1 MLGSSTFSVEREGQ
15 QNKRGR
21 EERQRL
27 GKSEENVEGGC
38 RYDKADEI
46 RKILEKIAME
56 RLRESEGWRKMGEED
71 GGRGS
76 MRELDLSSS
85 RKIEREEMTGRR
97 TRHSSAKSLDH
108 LPSKRSQ
115 GQDIFSTEELLR
127 ELSRAADCSSS
138 ESSKSER
145 GRRRIPMSRQQSSNK
160 LVTGLQEFPTGYRQ
174 DVQVSY
180 RSISSLKLNNNKYL
194 ARLGSGPELSPTLM
208 VSGPKVTMLNYY
220 DVTATLFSF
229 CE

>member
-15 QNKRGR
+15 QKQRGR

-56 RLRESEGWRKMGEED
+56 RLRESEGWRKMGEEE

-76 MRELDLSSS
+76 MRELD
-85 RKIEREEMTGRR
+85 RKIEREEMAGRR
-97 TRHSSAKSLDH
+97 TRHSSAKSLDQ
-108 LPSKRSQ
+108 LPSKRTQ
-115 GQDIFSTEELLR
+115 GQDIFSTEELLK

-138 ESSKSER
+138 ESSKSDR

-180 RSISSLKLNNNKYL
+180 WSLSGCDFIVSQPSLQLNNNKYL
-194 ARLGSGPELSPTLM
+194 AKLYSGPQLSPTVM
-208 VSGPKVTMLNYY
+208 VGENKQTKNRKN
-220 DVTATLFSF
+220 
-229 CE
+229 